1 MNNYIFLLNRLFLCA
16 LILLLF
22 SCGGK
27 TDKSTAMRQDIAS
40 LSCVVLLPTEIPY
53 DESAAYTI
61 DKGDLL
67 DGSKFL
73 DNTLKSELDQSQV
86 EKIIDP
92 LDLMPQIREI
102 SGGITG
108 VIKVI
113 GDKTQCNNVLMPT
126 LSKFKQRQGS
136 GYAADEPASAA
147 FELRLMEADSGKTIW
162 NGAFNETQASLFDNL
177 FAYGKARSRGFKW
190 ITVEELVA
198 QAVEEKIKGCP
209 YLY

>member
-1 MNNYIFLLNRLFLCA
+1 MNNYFVFINRLLLCA
-16 LILLLF
+16 LALLLF

-27 TDKSTAMRQDIAS
+27 TDMSSEGRQDVAT

-53 DESAAYTI
+53 DDTAINTVN
-61 DKGDLL
+61 KGDLL
-67 DGSKFL
+67 QGADFL
-73 DNTLKSELDQSQV
+73 DRTLKSKLDQSQV
-86 EKIIDP
+86 EKLIDP

-102 SGGITG
+102 SGGIIG

-113 GDKTQCNNVLMPT
+113 GERTQCNNVLMPT
-126 LSKFKQRQGS
+126 LNKFKQRQGS

-147 FELRLMEADSGKTIW
+147 FELRLMEADSGKTLW

-177 FAYGKARSRGFKW
+177 FAFGKARSRGFKW